1 MKKVFTLVLAIAILP
16 FAIQAAD
23 LSWDTF
29 KNSVA
34 KAAPDGFEYSRRS
47 NESRFLFNV
56 QYDNAA
62 DQFEAIIFNFFPGR
76 TEFNEGE
83 KRDNPSVLK
92 IDGRDALFTD
102 GTKTGMS
109 SLAILLKNK
118 TGKLIIRHR
127 KLGGKPTTLDGFK
140 VMVEAINLDNL
151 DKE

>member
-1 MKKVFTLVLAIAILP
+1 MKKILSLVIAIAILP

-47 NESRFLFNV
+47 SESRGFFNV
-56 QYDNAA
+56 QYDNSAN
-62 DQFEAIIFNFFPGR
+62 QWEAVMFHFFPGR
-76 TEFNEGE
+76 TEFNEGD
-83 KRDNPSVLK
+83 KLGDPSVLK

-127 KLGGKPTTLDGFK
+127 KIGGTPTSLEGFK
-140 VMVEAINLDNL
+140 AMMEAIDLNKL